1 MQKKIVLI
9 GGPGTG
15 KTSVLDELKSRSF
28 FCIEEISREI
38 TIKAQKD
45 GIEQLFLEDPILFS
59 KLLLKGREEQ
69 YLKAS
74 NYKNDVVFFDRGL
87 PDIHAYMDYTNQEYP
102 SCFKEKSSQFRYDY
116 VFLFKPWKEIFIS
129 DNERYETFEES
140 VIINTFLKKSY
151 IEIGYTIIEV
161 PFKTIGERADFIL
174 NWLKINA

>member
-28 FCIEEISREI
+28 YCMEEISREI

-69 YLKAS
+69 YL
-74 NYKNDVVFFDRGL
+74 
-87 PDIHAYMDYTNQEYP
+87 
-102 SCFKEKSSQFRYDY
+102 
-116 VFLFKPWKEIFIS
+116 
-129 DNERYETFEES
+129 
-140 VIINTFLKKSY
+140 
-151 IEIGYTIIEV
+151 
-161 PFKTIGERADFIL
+161 
-174 NWLKINA
+174 

>member
-1 MQKKIVLI
+1 
-9 GGPGTG
+9 
-15 KTSVLDELKSRSF
+15 
-28 FCIEEISREI
+28 
-38 TIKAQKD
+38 
-45 GIEQLFLEDPILFS
+45 
-59 KLLLKGREEQ
+59 
-69 YLKAS
+69 
-74 NYKNDVVFFDRGL
+74 
-87 PDIHAYMDYTNQEYP
+87 MDYTNQEYP

-151 IEIGYTIIEV
+151 IEIGCTIIEV